1 MKSGKLISLKANMQN
16 VMYNVERFLIQ
27 MKKDDNIRN
36 ELKITDEELEYTK
49 EFINKFSLIYK
60 RLNEVEIKD

>member
-1 MKSGKLISLKANMQN
+1 MKSGKLIGLKSNMQN

>member
-1 MKSGKLISLKANMQN
+1 MKSGNLIGLKSNMQN

>member
-1 MKSGKLISLKANMQN
+1 MKSGKLIGLKTNMQN

>member
-1 MKSGKLISLKANMQN
+1 MKSGKLISLKTNMQN
-16 VMYNVERFLIQ
+16 VMYNVEWFLIQ

-36 ELKITDEELEYTK
+36 KLKITNEELEYTK

>member
-1 MKSGKLISLKANMQN
+1 MKSGKLIGLKTSMQN
-16 VMYNVERFLIQ
+16 VMYNVEWFLIQ
-27 MKKDDNIRN
+27 MKKYDNIRN
-36 ELKITDEELEYTK
+36 ELKITYEELEYTK

>member
-1 MKSGKLISLKANMQN
+1 MKSGKLIGLKSNMQN

-60 RLNEVEIKD
+60 RLNEAEIKD

>member
-1 MKSGKLISLKANMQN
+1 MKSGNLIGLKTNMQN
-16 VMYNVERFLIQ
+16 VMYNVEWFLIQ
-27 MKKDDNIRN
+27 MKKYDNIRN
-36 ELKITDEELEYTK
+36 KLKITDEELEYTK

>member
-1 MKSGKLISLKANMQN
+1 MKSGKLIGLKTNMQN
-16 VMYNVERFLIQ
+16 VMYNVEWFLIQ
-27 MKKDDNIRN
+27 MKKYDNIRN